1 MSEPKPIWNI
11 GTTYSLPVESHE
23 IEQQFGTID
32 HIHVKQQ
39 QPFYIVIAE
48 FIEQSPMILCIGV
61 SLGTARNTAEVHIT
75 DPRIDRVIIAR
86 MTHEYYMDKI
96 VREKTYG

>member
-1 MSEPKPIWNI
+1 MSEPKPIWDVTHFVPSVDWYD
-11 GTTYSLPVESHE
+11 GCKE
-23 IEQQFGTID
+23 
-32 HIHVKQQ
+32 KQ
-39 QPFYIVIAE
+39 PDPTYIVIAE